1 MTEGAPQAEIGEV
14 TSEISRS
21 IVRLHAK
28 HYGRGPTKAKT
39 YLHRDYALCVL
50 EDVFNP
56 GEQTLIERGNPEQ
69 VSDTRAAFQAAMD
82 DEFVQVV
89 EDATGRKVRA
99 FISQVHTPGNLA
111 IEVFLFEDGALSDG
125 SRAGT

>member
-1 MTEGAPQAEIGEV
+1 MTEGNAHAETGEI

-21 IVRLHAK
+21 IVRIHAK
-28 HYGRGPTKAKT
+28 HYGRGPTRAKS

-82 DEFVQVV
+82 DEFVKVV

-111 IEVFLFEDGALSDG
+111 VEVFLFEDGDEPDESP
-125 SRAGT
+125 AGD